1 MQADLHPALAYVFA
15 DEGGYAERAD
25 EGGGAVNKGIT
36 FAVFVAWRK
45 IHNQPVPT
53 FEDLKNISDDEASAI
68 YVAQYA
74 EPLAFSYMP
83 AGLDYC
89 LLNTGVMQGVTGAI
103 ELLQQALM
111 VKVDG
116 HLGLVTWNAVKSH
129 APHLVVPAVLRL
141 QLNLKKANPHW
152 FDHTDAETGKT
163 VKGFGPG
170 WTARLMRVETRAM
183 SMIATVM
190 AAKVPA
196 DSILKSAS

>member
-1 MQADLHPALAYVFA
+1 MQDNLAKALSYVFS
-15 DEGGYAERAD
+15 DEGGFAIRAD

-36 FAVFVAWRK
+36 FAVFAAWRK
-45 IHNQPVPT
+45 IHKQPVPT
-53 FEDLKNISDDEASAI
+53 FDDLKNISTDEASAI

-83 AGLDYC
+83 AGLDYA

-129 APHLVVPAVLRL
+129 APDLVVPALLRL
-141 QLNLKKANPHW
+141 QLALKKANPHW
-152 FDHTDAETGKT
+152 FDHVDAETGKT
-163 VKGFGPG
+163 TKGFGPG
-170 WTARLMRVETRAM
+170 WTARLMRVETHAM
-183 SMIATVM
+183 AMMTPKAPAATNEVH
-190 AAKVPA
+190 P
-196 DSILKSAS
+196 